1 MSPHSR
7 DLGKEVEANNLY
19 NQDHKRAGKNHE
31 CYLPKLLARQCAKN
45 GLSLEFSYVTVNFYD
60 HMTRHYRFVRT
71 FLFQGFRFQI
81 ENFLF

>member
-31 CYLPKLLARQCAKN
+31 CYLP
-45 GLSLEFSYVTVNFYD
+45 SYELDSVQKTV
-60 HMTRHYRFVRT
+60 
-71 FLFQGFRFQI
+71 
-81 ENFLF
+81 